1 MIMHFQQ
8 NKYKNKSIIYD
19 NIKFQSIKEKNRY
32 IELKLL
38 EKANVIKNLELQK
51 KFELQPSYT
60 NNNNENIRAINYIA
74 DFFYYNNEKGVF
86 IVEDTKGYKTDVY
99 KIKKKLFEYKYPNL
113 TIKEL

>member
-1 MIMHFQQ
+1 MKYH
-8 NKYKNKSIIYD
+8 NKIVEID
-19 NIKFQSIKEKNRY
+19 NIKFASKKEAKRY
-32 IELKLL
+32 GELKLL

-74 DFFYYNNEKGVF
+74 DFFYYDNEKGVF
-86 IVEDTKGYKTDVY
+86 IVEDTKGYRTDVY
-99 KIKKKLFEYKYPNL
+99 KLKKKLFEYKYPNL